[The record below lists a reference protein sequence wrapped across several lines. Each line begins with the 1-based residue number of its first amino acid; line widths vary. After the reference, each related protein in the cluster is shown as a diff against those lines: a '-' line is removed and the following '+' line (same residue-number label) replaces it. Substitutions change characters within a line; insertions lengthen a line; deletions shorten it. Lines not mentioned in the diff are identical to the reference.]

1 MPQKTT
7 QQGSEIVL
15 AQSILRLND
24 SDLAE
29 AIAKDSRTC
38 YPTDQPSKPLQIEAV
53 MLLVRLKN
61 TFAMAGTGFG
71 KSRILE
77 MYVHLF
83 AKSSKPVVL
92 VPNPLDTLGDNQV
105 QEKIAQNFTAVNLK
119 KLTFNQR
126 VADEIL
132 RGAYNFVYL
141 SPKIFL
147 NNEMFTELYFDT
159 KFQDCLVL
167 TVVDEAHLIYSWG
180 LVASGK
186 AKKSSAHKRHQD
198 KALFRPSY
206 GDMGCRLMATISSP
220 LLMLSATC

>member
-1 MPQKTT
+1 
-7 QQGSEIVL
+7 
-15 AQSILRLND
+15 
-24 SDLAE
+24 
-29 AIAKDSRTC
+29 
-38 YPTDQPSKPLQIEAV
+38 
-53 MLLVRLKN
+53 
-61 TFAMAGTGFG
+61 MAGTGFG

-92 VPNPLDTLGDNQV
+92 VPNPLDTLGNNQV

-141 SPKIFL
+141 SPEIFL
-147 NNEMFTELYFDT
+147 NNKMFTELYFDT
-159 KFQDCLVL
+159 KFQDRLVL